1 MRSTLS
7 IKLDTKKMKYE
18 ERLDKVQDKADD
30 AAKAVQEVAKHINEA
45 AKEQYDKMAQCPWMD
60 EHFGEERGNL
70 ITGIL
75 AGVVAI
81 LFVYGICKFVD
92 YLENEK
98 K

>member
-1 MRSTLS
+1 MVGRGYNDNA
-7 IKLDTKKMKYE
+7 IEKMFDPAKETPTEVTTE
-18 ERLDKVQDKADD
+18 EEKT
-30 AAKAVQEVAKHINEA
+30 VAKHINEA